1 MFEKILVA
9 IDTNEPDEAV
19 FEAALD
25 LAQTTQAELLILGVL
40 SSDSSGDLSSMAYPN
55 LVGYPFTIPE
65 SAWSAYQEQYEIR
78 RDRGIEVLSHL
89 QRRAV
94 RMGVQAKS
102 SQEFGDPGT
111 VICDRARKEKAN
123 LVVVGTHG
131 RRGLDEFVSGSVSS
145 YVMHR
150 APCSVLI
157 VRAQS
162 VDTET
167 AKREEATENSKVTES
182 AKLTTA

>member
-9 IDTNEPDEAV
+9 LDTNEHCETV
-19 FEAALD
+19 FKAALD

-40 SSDSSGDLSSMAYPN
+40 SSDSSGDLASMAYPN

-65 SAWSAYQEQYEIR
+65 SAWSAYQEQYETIR
-78 RDRGIEVLSHL
+78 NRGREVLSHL
-89 QRRAV
+89 QHRATQV
-94 RMGVQAKS
+94 GIQAKS

-111 VICDRARKEKAN
+111 VICDRAKEEKAN

-131 RRGLDEFVSGSVSS
+131 RRGLNEFVSGSVSS

-150 APCSVLI
+150 APCSVLV

-162 VDTET
+162 VDIET
-167 AKREEATENSKVTES
+167 AKHEEDTENSKVTES